1 MTEIAATRSALLDLQ
16 EERRS
21 LGEGYRFL
29 DEKRLVLAAAILE
42 ELHRY
47 QPAAAELDA
56 TFATAVAALKA
67 ALGRHGLEGLLV
79 YPAASLE
86 ATRLEVTR
94 HSVLG
99 VARQEATL
107 EGEAGSPSPAANPS
121 PEALACRRRFAE
133 VVAQAA
139 ALAAMAGNLERLG
152 REYRRTARRARAL
165 EDVLLPEID
174 HTLADVA
181 GRLEE
186 IDREEAI
193 RVRYAAEAQG
203 QLR

>member
-1 MTEIAATRSALLDLQ
+1 MTEIAATRSALLELS

-21 LGEGYRFL
+21 LAEGYRFL

-47 QPAAAELDA
+47 QPAAAALDT
-56 TFATAVAALKA
+56 TFAAAVAALKA

-79 YPAASLE
+79 YPAAALE
-86 ATRLEVTR
+86 TTRLEVAR

-107 EGEAGSPSPAANPS
+107 AGTALEPSPAANPS
-121 PEALACRRRFAE
+121 PEAVACRRRFAE

-181 GRLEE
+181 RRRDAG
-186 IDREEAI
+186 AP
-193 RVRYAAEAQG
+193 RVTDA
-203 QLR
+203 

>member
-1 MTEIAATRSALLDLQ
+1 MSEIAATRSALLELT

-21 LGEGYRFL
+21 LSEGYRFL
-29 DEKRLVLAAAILE
+29 DEKRMVLAAAILE

-47 QPAAAELDA
+47 EPAAAALDA
-56 TFATAVAALKA
+56 TFTAAVAALKGA
-67 ALGRHGLEGLLV
+67 VGRHGLEGLLV

-86 ATRLEVTR
+86 TTRLETTR
-94 HSVLG
+94 SSVLG
-99 VARQEATL
+99 VARQEAIL
-107 EGEAGSPSPAANPS
+107 AGSAGSPAPAANPS
-121 PEALACRRRFAE
+121 PEARACRRRFAD

>member
-1 MTEIAATRSALLDLQ
+1 MTEIAATRSALLELH

-21 LGEGYRFL
+21 LAEGYRFL

-47 QPAAAELDA
+47 QPAAEEFEA
-56 TFATAVAALKA
+56 TFAAAAAALKA

-86 ATRLEVTR
+86 AIRLATSR
-94 HSVLG
+94 HSTLG
-99 VARQEATL
+99 VVRQEASL
-107 EGEAGSPSPAANPS
+107 EGEAVKPRPAPNPS
-121 PEALACRRRFAE
+121 PEARACSHHFAE
-133 VVAQAA
+133 VVTQAA

-174 HTLADVA
+174 RTLADVA

-193 RVRYAAEAQG
+193 RVRYAAATQG
-203 QLR
+203 ELR